1 MLQARFVVVREATEV
16 VLRHLER
23 LPPSEKTAQLRGHLQ
38 DCLQEVERWSASPP
52 TDGQGETLMK
62 RVLGLHVE
70 VTKLE
75 HQALIAIV
83 RESRAAE

>member
-38 DCLQEVERWSASPP
+38 DCKKSNGGAHHRRPTGRERRS
-52 TDGQGETLMK
+52 
-62 RVLGLHVE
+62 
-70 VTKLE
+70 
-75 HQALIAIV
+75 
-83 RESRAAE
+83 